1 MAVTSASA
9 AVPAAKT
16 SAASVPAAKVGVSAT
31 VLSTAKAAVISPIF
45 GVVALGGIIA
55 FEWWKGSR
63 DAREFATAEKA
74 DS

>member
-1 MAVTSASA
+1 
-9 AVPAAKT
+9 
-16 SAASVPAAKVGVSAT
+16 
-31 VLSTAKAAVISPIF
+31 VISPIF

-63 DAREFATAEKA
+63 DARGFASAEKA

>member
-1 MAVTSASA
+1 MAVTSTSA
-9 AVPAAKT
+9 AAPAAKA
-16 SAASVPAAKVGVSAT
+16 SAASVPAAKAGISAT

-55 FEWWKGSR
+55 FEWWKGTR
-63 DAREFATAEKA
+63 DARGFASAEKA